1 MAHETEHRPKEK
13 LVLLVEDDANIGE
26 VLAQAITQETPYKVV
41 LKSDGLGAL
50 DAVERLKPNLFILDY
65 HLPRMT
71 GIELYDRLHALEDLA
86 QVPTIMISARLPVHE
101 LSNRNIIGM
110 NKPIDLDEFL
120 QTIEHLLT

>member
-13 LVLLVEDDANIGE
+13 LVLLVEDDINIGE
-26 VLAQAITQETPYKVV
+26 VLTQAITQETPYKVL
-41 LKSDGLGAL
+41 LKSDGPGAL
-50 DAVERLKPNLFILDY
+50 DAAETLKPHLFILDY

-71 GIELYDRLHALEDLA
+71 GIELHDRLHAIEDLA

-101 LSNRNIIGM
+101 LSKRNIIGM